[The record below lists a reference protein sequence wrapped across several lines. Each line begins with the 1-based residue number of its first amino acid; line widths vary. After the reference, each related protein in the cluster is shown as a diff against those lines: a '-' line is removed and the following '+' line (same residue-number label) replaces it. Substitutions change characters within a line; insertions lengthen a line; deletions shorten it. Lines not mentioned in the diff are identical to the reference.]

1 MQLSPFTQY
10 YTRKLIQEYL
20 ESRRYPL
27 QSRICPQDCMQI
39 NLYRVLSHLYPNPL
53 EAQAKIDELEAL
65 VAVCRTLEASSVKN
79 QDNLNKFKRRVIQ
92 LLGLRLGEML
102 PTGSL
107 RRIPEQWGT
116 VFRFYTENQ
125 VREGFNYENEF
136 YGLVQQFKPSQL
148 LQICQLT
155 YVLLHHQ
162 IPFIIT
168 RSEKRYGIWIH
179 MKSPAYLTFLKQ
191 GQHVVSLHLNLFK
204 FKGAIAAEPIPLE
217 WVTRISA

>member
-10 YTRKLIQEYL
+10 YARKLIQEYI
-20 ESRRYPL
+20 ESLRYAL
-27 QSRICPQDCMQI
+27 QSRIRLQDCTQI
-39 NLYRVLSHLYPNPL
+39 NLHQILSHLYPTAL
-53 EAQAKIDELEAL
+53 EAKAKIDELEAL
-65 VAVCRTLEASSVKN
+65 VAVYRTLEVSSVEN
-79 QDNLNKFKRRVIQ
+79 QHNLNKVKRRIIQ
-92 LLGLRLGEML
+92 LLGLRLGETL

-148 LQICQLT
+148 LQIRQLT

-162 IPFIIT
+162 IPFILT

-179 MKSPAYLTFLKQ
+179 MKSPAYFTFLKQ

-204 FKGAIAAEPIPLE
+204 FKGAIAAEPILDE